1 MLKYLYLNNF
11 RNYEN
16 LEFRP
21 DGSFIIL
28 TGANGTGK
36 SNLLEGIHY
45 LGTGYSF
52 RQARDDN
59 LVRFGSDY
67 FAISGIVSCAG
78 VDYKIDVLYQKE
90 KRKKVI
96 RINNKR
102 VLPGSCSSYLPV
114 VIFSP
119 QDLILIKGAP
129 SGRRRFLDLLVSQLK
144 PQHSK
149 DLHYY
154 NTVLLQRNKLLRG
167 TNTTDAD
174 LLPWEQQLSS
184 IGARIW
190 KRRVS
195 VFSQLI
201 DYSSEVFA
209 SLSRGRILRGE
220 YKTQVNGIKESDDL
234 EKFQYL
240 FLNEMQKA
248 RPVDRKVK
256 FTTVGPHREDFH
268 LYLNDHDARLYAS
281 QGEQRLIS
289 LALKVGQ
296 YRLLISEK
304 RTEPVLLLDDVFS
317 ELDEKHRILVL
328 DVMKKGSQVIA
339 TTTASFKEEYGRREA
354 LTGHITMVYPKN
366 FS

>member
-16 LEFRP
+16 LEFKP
-21 DGSFIIL
+21 DEKFIIF

-36 SNLLEGIHY
+36 SNLLESIYY

-59 LVRFGSDY
+59 LVRFGSGY
-67 FAISGIVSCAG
+67 FAISGIVTCTG

-90 KRKKVI
+90 KKRKTIK
-96 RINNKR
+96 INNKR
-102 VLPGSCSSYLPV
+102 VLPGVCSSYLPV

-119 QDLILIKGAP
+119 QDLLLIKGAP
-129 SGRRRFLDLLVSQLK
+129 SGRRRFLDLLVNQLK

-154 NTVLLQRNKLLRG
+154 NAVLLQRNKLLRG
-167 TNTTDAD
+167 AKTTEAD
-174 LLPWEQQLSS
+174 LFPWEQQLSS

-190 KRRVS
+190 KRRIS

-201 DYSSEVFA
+201 DCSSELFA

-220 YKTQVNGIKESDDL
+220 YRSKIKGIKENNDL
-234 EKFQYL
+234 EGFQKL
-240 FLNEMQKA
+240 FLDALQKG
-248 RPVDRKVK
+248 RPTDKRVK
-256 FTTVGPHREDFH
+256 FTTIGPHRDDFQ
-268 LYLNDHDARLYAS
+268 LYLNDHEARLYAS
-281 QGEQRLIS
+281 QGEQRLIT
-289 LALKVGQ
+289 LALKMGQ
-296 YRLLISEK
+296 CQLLSLEK

-317 ELDEKHRILVL
+317 ELDEKHRVLVL
-328 DVMKKGSQVIA
+328 DGVKKGSQVLA
-339 TTTASFKEEYGRREA
+339 TTTASFKEEYGRRKA
-354 LTGHITMVYPKN
+354 LTSQITMVYPKN
-366 FS
+366 F

>member
-21 DGSFIIL
+21 EEKFIIL

-36 SNLLEGIHY
+36 SNLLEGIYY

-52 RQARDDN
+52 RQARDEN
-59 LVRFGSDY
+59 LVRFGTDY
-67 FAISGIVSCAG
+67 FAVSGIVSCAG
-78 VDYKIDVLYQKE
+78 IDYKIDVLYQREK
-90 KRKKVI
+90 KRKIIK
-96 RINNKR
+96 INNKR

-129 SGRRRFLDLLVSQLK
+129 SGRRRFLDLLICQLR
-144 PQHSK
+144 PQHSQ

-154 NTVLLQRNKLLRG
+154 HNVLLQRNKQLRG
-167 TNTTDAD
+167 AKATDAD
-174 LLPWEQQLSS
+174 LFPWEKQLSS
-184 IGARIW
+184 IGARIL
-190 KRRVS
+190 KRRID

-201 DYSSEVFA
+201 NYSSEVFA

-220 YKTQVNGIKESDDL
+220 YKSQISGIKESDEL
-234 EKFQYL
+234 GKLQEL
-240 FLNEMQKA
+240 LLGALQKA
-248 RPVDRKVK
+248 RPTDRRLK
-256 FTTVGPHREDFH
+256 FTTVGPHREDFC
-268 LYLNDHDARLYAS
+268 LYLDDHEARLYAS
-281 QGEQRLIS
+281 QGEQRLVS

-296 YRLLISEK
+296 YQLLLLEK
-304 RTEPVLLLDDVFS
+304 RSEPVLLLDDVFS

-339 TTTASFKEEYGRREA
+339 TTTASFKEDYGRRKA
-354 LTGHITMVYPKN
+354 LTNHITVVYPKKLQ
-366 FS
+366 

>member
-16 LEFRP
+16 LEFKP
-21 DGSFIIL
+21 EEKFIIF

-36 SNLLEGIHY
+36 SNFLEGIYY

-52 RQARDDN
+52 RQARDEN

-67 FAISGIVSCAG
+67 FAISGIVSYAG
-78 VDYKIDVLYQKE
+78 VDYKIDAVYQRE
-90 KRKKVI
+90 KRRKIIK
-96 RINNKR
+96 INNKR

-154 NTVLLQRNKLLRG
+154 NTVLLQRNKQLRG
-167 TNTTDAD
+167 AKTTDAD
-174 LLPWEQQLSS
+174 LFPWEQQLSTL
-184 IGARIW
+184 GARIW
-190 KRRVS
+190 KRRIS
-195 VFSQLI
+195 VFSKLI
-201 DYSSEVFA
+201 DHSSDVFA
-209 SLSRGRILRGE
+209 SLSRGRILKGE
-220 YKTQVNGIKESDDL
+220 YKSQINGIKESDDPD
-234 EKFQYL
+234 KFQEL
-240 FLNEMQKA
+240 FLDVLEKA
-248 RPVDRKVK
+248 RPTDRKVK

-268 LYLNDHDARLYAS
+268 LYLNDHEARLYAS

-296 YRLLISEK
+296 YQLLSLEK

-328 DVMKKGSQVIA
+328 DVMKKGTQVFA
-339 TTTASFKEEYGRREA
+339 TTSASFKEEYGRRKE
-354 LTGHITMVYPKN
+354 LTSYITMVYPKN
-366 FS
+366 F